1 MGTTVL
7 DTDPDSKA
15 AAEIRTITEETLQ
28 LIKDAETI
36 HA

>member
-15 AAEIRTITEETLQ
+15 AAEIQAITEETLQ
-28 LIKDAETI
+28 FTKDAETS
-36 HA
+36 HV